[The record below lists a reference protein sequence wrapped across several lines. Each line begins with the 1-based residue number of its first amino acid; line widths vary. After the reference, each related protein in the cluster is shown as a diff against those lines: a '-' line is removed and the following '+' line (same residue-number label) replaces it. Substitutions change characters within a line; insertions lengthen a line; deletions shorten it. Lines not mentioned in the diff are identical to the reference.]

1 MVAIPFFNGTFS
13 LNNITDGFTPAGWTW
28 SGNDICMVFGCLA
41 VAQWS
46 ACAWESAATYGAEY
60 KNPGRDLPKALISC
74 GLICLFMYFI
84 VSFSVY
90 GTLGHTGVETTGYA
104 TLAPLCVSNFGS
116 IGALVALIL
125 LVAGMVM
132 LIQTAFL
139 GSSRTLFAMSQNGN
153 MPRLLSKTNKNGAP
167 IYAML
172 FQFAVGMCLIPLGT
186 PGMILAASSFGFC
199 FALGMAMVCFIKTH
213 RDPRFKDQPR
223 VWSAPRGWYYVAIA
237 LAIYQFFVLIPC
249 LAYFSIEAY
258 GPSSVVI
265 GAIIL
270 LIYIP
275 LWFVLQRYEAK
286 NNDSSTQ
293 CRRRP

>member
-1 MVAIPFFNGTFS
+1 
-13 LNNITDGFTPAGWTW
+13 
-28 SGNDICMVFGCLA
+28 MVFGCLA